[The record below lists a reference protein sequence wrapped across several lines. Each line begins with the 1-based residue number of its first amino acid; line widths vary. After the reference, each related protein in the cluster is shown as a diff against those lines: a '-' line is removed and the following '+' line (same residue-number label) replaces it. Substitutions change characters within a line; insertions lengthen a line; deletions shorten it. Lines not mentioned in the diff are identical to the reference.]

1 MSSKVGKSKVETH
14 KPVLNNKTKNN
25 IELKKVE
32 FKKEET
38 KKVDSKNDESKTEI
52 CKAAR
57 YLNTK
62 QSAIDA
68 INKGIKVYILSE
80 EIGGKIKIRPYTEC
94 SRPCYADNDFCW
106 KHSTTPNTLNYVKD
120 VVNNVNSKIAKLE
133 HFQPNS
139 KRKLVKNELI
149 SKLQSND
156 SSKKPILRIKVTE
169 DFIKEIEHILKINHI
184 FLSESKNIKKV
195 QNLKDK
201 VQSVNDEF
209 KKSQSSTK
217 LNKDKESKKEEF
229 IEDEEFENDVNEED
243 PNNEA
248 NTDDEE
254 PVEDVDEVHNEENSE
269 EEVDEQEEEEEE
281 DEEEKEE
288 EDEDEDEDEDEEEL
302 DVSEIHTN
310 SGMLL
315 YLSAKDN
322 TVYAPDGDGG
332 GEILGKLMRVA
343 TKEAPY
349 HDNNKYYIVGDEITF
364 SGKKYTICKITKMVF
379 SDSKGSNSILKKV
392 GNYDSESKKIIFS

>member
-1 MSSKVGKSKVETH
+1 MSSKVGKSTA
-14 KPVLNNKTKNN
+14 LNKAKLS
-25 IELKKVE
+25 IESKKLDS
-32 FKKEET
+32 KKE
-38 KKVDSKNDESKTEI
+38 DSKNEI

-80 EIGGKIKIRPYTEC
+80 EIGGKVKIRPYTEC

-106 KHSTTPNTLNYVKD
+106 KHSTTPNTLNYMND
-120 VVNNVNSKIAKLE
+120 IINNVNSKTAKLE

-169 DFIKEIEHILKINHI
+169 DFIKEIEHILKTNPI
-184 FLSESKNIKKV
+184 FLNESMNIKKIT
-195 QNLKDK
+195 NLKDK
-201 VQSVNDEF
+201 VKEEF
-209 KKSQSSTK
+209 KKSKSS
-217 LNKDKESKKEEF
+217 KEENEDF
-229 IEDEEFENDVNEED
+229 FEDEEHEED
-243 PNNEA
+243 DLKQE
-248 NTDDEE
+248 
-254 PVEDVDEVHNEENSE
+254 SE
-269 EEVDEQEEEEEE
+269 EESETEEV
-281 DEEEKEE
+281 
-288 EDEDEDEDEDEEEL
+288 EDEDEDEDEDNVEDKDKDEEEEEL

-310 SGMLL
+310 SGRLL

-322 TVYAPDGDGG
+322 TVYEPDNDGG
-332 GEILGKLMRVA
+332 GEILGKLMRVG

-349 HDNNKYYIVGDEITF
+349 HDNNKYFIVGDEFTF
-364 SGKKYTICKITKMVF
+364 SGKKYIICKITNMVF
-379 SDSKGSNSILKKV
+379 SESKGGNSILKKV